1 VSKAARCVGK
11 NWTKTSGWRTP
22 FLAAS
27 RAWLMRLLS
36 AGDTSSRQAEREY
49 QKAELERSFKYCK
62 DVIGL
67 GVRG

>member
-1 VSKAARCVGK
+1 
-11 NWTKTSGWRTP
+11 
-22 FLAAS
+22 
-27 RAWLMRLLS
+27 LLS